1 MQTFLIVVGIILAIG
16 IVGALFIVAK
26 LRSLAVRGTTFLV
39 KTGIAAIKETA
50 QAEHISIN
58 IRERISAV
66 ENEFNA
72 LPAPNFFNAKE
83 LVVAH
88 MKMLETLAAIGK
100 DMQAEDAEHRQNQPV
115 IIDGEAVDVTPSEPL
130 ALLPAPSTTDEDPI
144 VAAFKAEWVKPEG
157 FILDA
162 WIEVRGEDRFLLYQL
177 NPDMDVSDFG
187 KVPAEFQGLP
197 TVITWFPRDQ
207 K

>member
-16 IVGALFIVAK
+16 VVGALFIIAK

-39 KTGIAAIKETA
+39 RTGIAAIKETA

-58 IRERISAV
+58 IRERIAEV
-66 ENEFNA
+66 EREFNA

-88 MKMLETLAAIGK
+88 MKMLETLAAITK
-100 DMQAEDAEHRQNQPV
+100 DMAAEDAEHRQNQPQV
-115 IIDGEAVDVTPSEPL
+115 IEGEAVDVTVSEPL
-130 ALLPAPSTTDEDPI
+130 ALLPPPTVTSEDSI
-144 VAAFKAEWVKPEG
+144 VTAFKAEWMKPDG

-162 WIEVRGEDRFLLYQL
+162 WIEERGEDRFLMYQL
-177 NPDMDVSDFG
+177 NPDMDMSDLG
-187 KVPAEFQGLP
+187 KVPGEFQGLP